1 MDILSALGVL
11 LAISAVFVG
20 NYLEGGHAN
29 SLIQSTAFLIV
40 FGGTLGAIL
49 VQTPLPTF
57 RSAMKMSVWVFFP
70 PKHDLAGTIKKICHW
85 SKIARRDGL
94 LGMQTLVKREK
105 DPFVRKALML
115 LIDGSEPEEIRKTLL
130 VDIDSQANSQLG
142 AARVFEGMG
151 GYAPTIGII
160 GAVLGLI
167 HVMNSLGDPSK
178 LGAGIATAFVA
189 TVYGVGLANFF
200 FLPMANKLK
209 TIVEMSIQYREL
221 VVDGIVAIADG
232 ENSKVIESQ
241 LSGYL
246 HCI

>member
-1 MDILSALGVL
+1 MDILSALGVIIAL
-11 LAISAVFVG
+11 SAVFVG
-20 NYLEGGHAN
+20 NYLEGGQAN
-29 SLIQSTAFLIV
+29 ALIQSTAFIIV

-57 RSAMKMSVWVFFP
+57 RSAMKMSIWVFFP
-70 PKHDLAGTIKKICHW
+70 PKNNLPETIKKICHW

-94 LGMQTLVKREK
+94 LGMQGLVKKEK

-115 LIDGSEPEEIRKTLL
+115 LIDGSEPEDIRKSLM
-130 VDIDSQANSQLG
+130 VDIDSHANAQLG
-142 AARVFEGMG
+142 AARVYEGMG

-167 HVMNSLGDPSK
+167 HVMNSLGDPTK

-221 VVDGIVAIADG
+221 VVDGIVAIAEG
-232 ENSKVIESQ
+232 ENSKIIESQ

-246 HCI
+246 HYT

>member
-1 MDILSALGVL
+1 MDILSALGIFI
-11 LAISAVFVG
+11 AISAVVVG
-20 NYLEGGHAN
+20 NYLDGGQA
-29 SLIQSTAFLIV
+29 SALVQSTAFLIV

-49 VQTPLPTF
+49 VQTPLPVF

-70 PKHDLAGTIKKICHW
+70 PQLDMQGTISKICQW
-85 SKIARRDGL
+85 SRIARRDGL
-94 LGMQTLVKREK
+94 LGMQGLIKREK
-105 DPFVRKALML
+105 DPFIRKALML

-130 VDIDSQANSQLG
+130 VDIDSKANSQLG

-189 TVYGVGLANFF
+189 TIYGVGLANFF

-209 TIVEMSIQYREL
+209 AIIEMSIHYQEL
-221 VVDGIVAIADG
+221 VVDGIVAIAEG
-232 ENSKVIESQ
+232 ENSKVIESK
-241 LSGYL
+241 LSGY
-246 HCI
+246 IQRG